1 MLRKLPSFLPSTRFI
16 KLLAAFAVLQALA
29 VISAPQAEAQEW
41 ALDNANS
48 RIIFE
53 GHAGGQL
60 IMGEFKHFQAEIR
73 FDPEEPENAEIA
85 ANIEINS
92 MSTGR
97 SDLDTALLAPEW
109 FDTRNYPIATFRGVS
124 LKEVDEGNYELTA
137 EVTIK
142 GHTKRLLLP
151 IQLEI
156 TDGEATAHT
165 EAYLD
170 RLDFE
175 LGPTEPIA
183 GVLVDRNVRIAVDI
197 SAKRL
202 DN

>member
-1 MLRKLPSFLPSTRFI
+1 MSANRGFTLVEVLVALVV
-16 KLLAAFAVLQALA
+16 FAVMHVLA
-29 VISAPQAEAQEW
+29 TVGASQVEAQEW
-41 ALDNANS
+41 ALNNASS
-48 RIIFE
+48 RIVFE

-60 IMGEFKHFQAEIR
+60 LMGEFKHFQAEIR
-73 FDPEEPENAEIA
+73 FDPEEPEDAEIA

-92 MSTGR
+92 LTTGR
-97 SDLDTALLAPEW
+97 SDLDTALLSPQW
-109 FDTRNYPIATFRGVS
+109 FDTRNYPMATFRGIS

-137 EVTIK
+137 DITIK

-151 IQLEI
+151 VQLEI
-156 TDGEATAHT
+156 TDGDATART

-170 RLDFE
+170 RLDFK
-175 LGPTEPIA
+175 LGPTKPIS
-183 GVLVDRNVRIAVDI
+183 GVLVDRNVRIAIDI

>member
-1 MLRKLPSFLPSTRFI
+1 MLRKLPSFLPSIRFI
-16 KLLAAFAVLQALA
+16 KWLTIFAVLQVLA
-29 VISAPQAEAQEW
+29 SVGASQAEAQEW
-41 ALDNANS
+41 ALNNASS
-48 RIIFE
+48 RIVFE

-60 IMGEFKHFQAEIR
+60 LMGEFKHFQTEIR
-73 FDPEEPENAEIA
+73 FDPEEPEDAEIA

-92 MSTGR
+92 VSTGR
-97 SDLDTALLAPEW
+97 SDLDAALISPEW
-109 FDTRNYPIATFRGVS
+109 FDTRNYPMATFRGVS

-137 EVTIK
+137 DITIK

-151 IQLEI
+151 VQLEI
-156 TDGEATAHT
+156 TDGDAIAHT

-175 LGPTEPIA
+175 LGPTEPVS
-183 GVLVDRNVRIAVDI
+183 GMLVDRNVRIVIDI